1 MSFKFDNSE
10 TKFPERNKHSLILK
24 YFSFKSF
31 FNISSDSNIFVFP
44 WALLPYKI
52 FVFSSDSFLQSF
64 EIHPN

>member
-31 FNISSDSNIFVFP
+31 FNISSDSNIFVF
-44 WALLPYKI
+44 LFIL
-52 FVFSSDSFLQSF
+52 F
-64 EIHPN
+64 EIII